1 MAPHCGRLHIGY
13 TKQTG
18 VTYARAC
25 LRPWH
30 AVCALG
36 TQSAPL
42 ARSLRPWHAVC
53 ALGMQSAPLA
63 CGMRRILARNLRDML
78 ARTVRLRCH
87 L

>member
-30 AVCALG
+30 AVCALD
-36 TQSAPL
+36 TQSAL
-42 ARSLRPWHAVC
+42 LS
-53 ALGMQSAPLA
+53 
-63 CGMRRILARNLRDML
+63 CGMRRILARNLRAML
-78 ARTVRLRCH
+78 ARTVRQRCH